1 MSHAVTETE
10 KLDSTTLGFWLYLMT
25 DIMIFASLFATYLVL
40 VNATAGG
47 PGASDIYSADFAL
60 LQTIILLTSSF
71 TCGVSALMLRRS
83 KKTASMWLLVVTAVL
98 GAVFLALELYEF
110 SNLVQEGHSW
120 QQSAFLSAFFT
131 LVGTHG
137 LHITVGLIWAISLLV
152 YIYRSKLSGDML
164 RKMTLF
170 ALFWHF
176 LDIIW
181 IFIFTVVYLIGVSS

>member
-1 MSHAVTETE
+1 MSRAVTETE

-40 VNATAGG
+40 ANATAGG
-47 PGASDIYSADFAL
+47 PSASDIYSADFAL

-71 TCGVSALMLRRS
+71 TCGVSALMLRRGS
-83 KKTASMWLLVVTAVL
+83 KSASIWLLVITAVL
-98 GAVFLALELYEF
+98 GAAFLALEIYEF
-110 SNLVQEGHSW
+110 SNLVNEGHSW

-137 LHITVGLIWAISLLV
+137 LHITVGLIWATTLMV
-152 YIYRSKLSGDML
+152 YMYRNKLGGDML

-181 IFIFTVVYLIGVSS
+181 IFIFTVVYLMGVAS